1 MIQVNNA
8 SGNEARMLEECG
20 KDYVVKLIVKR
31 GSSLNAEAPA
41 FVLGRPAWI
50 GEPAKRR
57 TLCDST
63 KAIQER
69 VEAELATHLA
79 IYHLE
84 HSGDHFV

>member
-1 MIQVNNA
+1 MIQVNH
-8 SGNEARMLEECG
+8 SSDNEARMLEECG
-20 KDYVVKLIVKR
+20 KDYVVKLTVKH

-41 FVLGRPAWI
+41 FVPGRPAWI

-69 VEAELATHLA
+69 VEAELAT
-79 IYHLE
+79 YHLE